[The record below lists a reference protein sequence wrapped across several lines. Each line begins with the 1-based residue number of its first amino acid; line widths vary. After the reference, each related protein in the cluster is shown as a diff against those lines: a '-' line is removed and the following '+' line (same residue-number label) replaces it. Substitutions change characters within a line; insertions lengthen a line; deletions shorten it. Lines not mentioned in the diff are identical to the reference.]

1 MAPSDSNGK
10 SKGGMKDEFELEFDV
25 GAEREDGR
33 VLKLREKKKSSSQVA
48 FETNSSLGSENCSI
62 DSI

>member
-1 MAPSDSNGK
+1 MAPSDSNGR
-10 SKGGMKDEFELEFDV
+10 SKGVKDEFELEFDV
-25 GAEREDGR
+25 GAGREDGR
-33 VLKLREKKKSSSQVA
+33 VLKLREQKSSNQVA